1 MRRLLPFALAALLAL
16 TLVPG
21 IAAIAALDWREARD
35 ATVAAESTER
45 REWVIPTL
53 AHEAWFEKPVVGYAH
68 EMLAARALR
77 TLVPGALADV
87 AASRLARVLLA
98 AALALLVA
106 MIGQRCF
113 GARAGWLAAC
123 ALASMVALPL
133 TTRAD
138 GSQLLATLCAWLAI
152 GGFLSLAK
160 GARDSGDATRLTAW
174 LGLGAA
180 ALIGGP
186 LSALWPLAGFALYF
200 GLARTPRGWRPLRP
214 LAGGVLVLGMVLP
227 WYGTMTILHGAA
239 FVRHMLWF
247 PYAAEARGAWYT
259 GPLLA
264 FSFTLVLAFPWTP
277 VLGAALRD
285 ATARLQRKAPDSP
298 HDLRDDGHV
307 ASLLLA
313 LMFAGAAPIVLYP
326 GPPLTSA
333 MPAMPAI
340 ALLCGRFLDR
350 VLDGDVEHALLTHA
364 TRLTAAVGTA
374 AALLLVMFAPRL
386 PEASVALRQLA
397 VVLLLASW
405 APLLADLL
413 MRRKLA
419 AALFALPVALG
430 APLLQTQV
438 LPRIE
443 PWLDARPVADA
454 MLSASPPDAALLVLD
469 PPPPSLRLAL
479 ARNLVLVRPPLATL
493 PRFVARDGYAYVA
506 FTPEREHDA
515 LRDAQ
520 APLEI
525 LRRTPALI
533 LARVRYGVTRTTSA
547 APDTTAAR

>member
-1 MRRLLPFALAALLAL
+1 MRRLLPFALAALLGL
-16 TLVPG
+16 TLLPG

-35 ATVAAESTER
+35 GVVAVESTTR

-53 AHEAWFEKPVVGYAH
+53 GHEAWFEKPVVGYAH
-68 EMLAARALR
+68 EMIAARGLR
-77 TLVPGALADV
+77 ALVPGALTDV

-98 AALALLVA
+98 AGLALLVA
-106 MIGQRCF
+106 IIGQRCF
-113 GARAGWLAAC
+113 GARAGWLGAC

-133 TTRAD
+133 TARAD

-152 GGFLSLAK
+152 GGFLSLTK
-160 GARDSGDATRLTAW
+160 KSRDSGDATRLLSW

-180 ALIGGP
+180 ALTGGP
-186 LSALWPLAGFALYF
+186 LSGLWPLAGFALYF
-200 GLARTPRGWRPLRP
+200 ALARTTGGWKPLRP
-214 LAGGVLVLGMVLP
+214 VAGGVLVLGLIMP
-227 WYGTMTILHGAA
+227 WYGAMAILHGKA
-239 FVRHMLWF
+239 FLAHVLWF
-247 PYAAEARGAWYT
+247 PYAAETRGAWYA

-264 FSFTLVLAFPWTP
+264 FSFTLVLSFPWTP
-277 VLGAALRD
+277 VMGAALRD
-285 ATARLQRKAPDSP
+285 ATARLQRKRPDSP
-298 HDLRDDGHV
+298 RDLRDEGHV

-313 LMFAGAAPIVLYP
+313 LVFAGAAPIALYP
-326 GPPLTSA
+326 GPPLTAA

-350 VLDGDVEHALLTHA
+350 VLDGDVEGAWLTHA
-364 TRLTAAVGTA
+364 TRMTAAVGTA
-374 AALLLVMFAPRL
+374 AALVVVMFAPRL
-386 PEASVALRQLA
+386 PQASLALRQLA

-413 MRRKLA
+413 LRRKLA

-443 PWLDARPVADA
+443 PWLDARPAADA
-454 MLSASPPDAALLVLD
+454 MLSTAPPDAALLLLD

-479 ARNLVLVRPPLATL
+479 ARNFVLLRPPLATL
-493 PRFVARDGYAYVA
+493 PRFVSRDGYTYVA

-515 LRDAQ
+515 LHAAQ

-525 LRRTPALI
+525 LRRSPSLI
-533 LARVRYGVTRTTSA
+533 LARVRYGVPRPA
-547 APDTTAAR
+547 AVAPGDSLAR